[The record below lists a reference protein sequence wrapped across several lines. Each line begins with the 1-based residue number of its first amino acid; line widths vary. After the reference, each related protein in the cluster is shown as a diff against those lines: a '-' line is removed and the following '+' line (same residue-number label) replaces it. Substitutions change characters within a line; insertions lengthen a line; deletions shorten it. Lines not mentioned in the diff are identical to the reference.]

1 MPLRDVGEY
10 YRWMEREAPSWAAQR
25 VARVF
30 LAEVG
35 GEAWRAPSVPIDVLS
50 NQPEFEV
57 REAGLGVDG
66 EPRLVRIWYRH
77 FYATDAVDV
86 IAVTNR

>member
-1 MPLRDVGEY
+1 VPLRDISEY
-10 YRWMEREAPSWAAQR
+10 HAWVERESPSAAARR
-25 VARVF
+25 VCRSF

-35 GEAWRAPSVPIDVLS
+35 DESWRAPSVPIEALS

-57 REAGLGVDG
+57 REAGLEVDSEQG
-66 EPRLVRIWYRH
+66 LVRVWYRH

-86 IAVTNR
+86 IAITNR